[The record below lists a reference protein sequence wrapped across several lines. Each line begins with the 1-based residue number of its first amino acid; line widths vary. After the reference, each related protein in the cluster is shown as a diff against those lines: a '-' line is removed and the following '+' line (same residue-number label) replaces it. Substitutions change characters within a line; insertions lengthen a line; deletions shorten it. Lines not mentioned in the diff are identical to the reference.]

1 MNAINFI
8 KIAFGDYKVG
18 AITVSSKYV
27 VNRVV
32 RAIPLGAKNIIE
44 YGAGNGVITREILK
58 RLPPDGKL
66 IAIES
71 NKKFLPALTKIAD
84 KRLFVINKDVAEFL
98 KESKSGM
105 RHNIDAIISGIPF
118 TLFQPAMRN
127 LIVEKTYNILSDE
140 GAFVVYQYSPLM
152 SSTLKKNFKKVKIN
166 FEFRNLPPYFIMT
179 AKK

>member
-18 AITVSSKYV
+18 AITVSSRYV
-27 VNRVV
+27 VDRVV
-32 RAIPLGAKNIIE
+32 RAMPLGAKNVVE
-44 YGAGNGVITREILK
+44 YGAGNGVVTKEILK
-58 RLPPDGKL
+58 KLPADGRL

-71 NKKFLPALTKIAD
+71 NKNFLPALTKIAD

-98 KESKSGM
+98 KESKSGAQ
-105 RHNIDAIISGIPF
+105 HNTDAIISGIPF
-118 TLFQPAMRN
+118 TLFPLVMRN
-127 LIVEKTYNILSDE
+127 LIVEKTHNILSDE

-152 SSTLKKNFKKVKIN
+152 SPTLKRKFKNVKIN